1 MATITGSLS
10 ISSENIFPVIKK
22 WLYSDHDIFY
32 REIISNGCD
41 AITKLKKLAL
51 MGEYE
56 KPEDL
61 EYKIQVTVN
70 PTEKS
75 IAITDN
81 GLCIGTANPFYGG
94 QVWLLEEDLRMGDV
108 NMDGEVNIFDAT
120 EVQCHIAEMVDF
132 TDDQMYVA
140 DVNHDGEVNIF
151 DVTTI
156 QLYIAEYI
164 TEF

>member
-1 MATITGSLS
+1 MGDPYNYGSRV
-10 ISSENIFPVIKK
+10 F
-22 WLYSDHDIFY
+22 
-32 REIISNGCD
+32 
-41 AITKLKKLAL
+41 
-51 MGEYE
+51 
-56 KPEDL
+56 
-61 EYKIQVTVN
+61 
-70 PTEKS
+70 
-75 IAITDN
+75 AITDN
-81 GLCIGTANPFYGG
+81 GLCIGTANPFYGA
-94 QVWLLEEDLRMGDV
+94 QVWLLDEGLMMGDV